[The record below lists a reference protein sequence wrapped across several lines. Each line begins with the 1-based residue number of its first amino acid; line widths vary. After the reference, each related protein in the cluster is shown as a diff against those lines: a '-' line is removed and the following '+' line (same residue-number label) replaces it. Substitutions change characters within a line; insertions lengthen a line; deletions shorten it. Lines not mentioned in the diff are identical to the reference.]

1 MILDKSLK
9 EEINNESKKMN
20 LRTISKIKVDIN
32 AF

>member
-9 EEINNESKKMN
+9 EEINNESKKVN
-20 LRTISKIKVDIN
+20 LRTISKINVDIN

>member
-20 LRTISKIKVDIN
+20 LRTISKINVDIN